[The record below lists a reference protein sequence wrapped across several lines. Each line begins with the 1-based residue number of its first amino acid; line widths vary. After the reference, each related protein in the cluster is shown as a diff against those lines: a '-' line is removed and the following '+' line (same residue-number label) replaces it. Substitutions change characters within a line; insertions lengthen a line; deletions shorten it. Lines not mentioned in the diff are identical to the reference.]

1 MLINLAKDYCC
12 YFPNEPP
19 EWSSSLLDIYV
30 IYDVKSDKHLTS
42 TSPRNEPVR
51 LINPTR
57 RVHNGSRLIVELY
70 SNINRFNNIQ
80 GFPCI
85 LFFFWWSKPWHKL
98 LRRGNTFEWSEIF
111 NIYFMSLNNYFV
123 VFYILIT
130 PSLIRVDQYFLKQ
143 CRTFFSGFWY

>member
-30 IYDVKSDKHLTS
+30 IDDVKFDKHLTS

-85 LFFFWWSKPWHKL
+85 H
-98 LRRGNTFEWSEIF
+98 
-111 NIYFMSLNNYFV
+111 
-123 VFYILIT
+123 
-130 PSLIRVDQYFLKQ
+130 
-143 CRTFFSGFWY
+143 FFSDKVNRDTNYSEEVILLNEARYLIFISCH